1 MSLREWLTT
10 TLTTAL
16 LVTSV
21 TASATTNV
29 VENYRKRF
37 PARWLEH
44 DNTIRV
50 DTICFNYPE
59 SSYMYRLC
67 REQAVQTLS
76 HRCDRYRALA
86 EAATEDT
93 RAHYQQLADKYCTAS
108 QDYQP

>member
-1 MSLREWLTT
+1 MSLREWFTA
-10 TLTTAL
+10 TLTMAL
-16 LVTSV
+16 LVTGV
-21 TASATTNV
+21 TASATTDM

-37 PARWLEH
+37 PARWLEQ
-44 DNTIRV
+44 NGTIHV
-50 DTICFNYPE
+50 DTICYNYPE

-67 REQAVQTLS
+67 REQAAHTLS